1 MDVHESKMQL
11 WSSFIPVH
19 TIKIHNR
26 RDENKYEVKKKNMKI
41 GADSTLWFYYIL
53 LSKKKLVTK
62 SVPILFRTLMAV
74 KPIQSWDY
82 PQQGI
87 YPIFLIQGS
96 RHSRAITVWNT
107 QSVISQQHAE
117 SLCVFGRVGEKHTPP
132 SSPLSLHINH
142 LHSGLIRVV
151 YIMNPC
157 WHPRPIPPSLNLPTS
172 LPLTNRKK
180 HHHPSLICPW
190 LCCRDWEPRE
200 TGDPAYTGTP
210 EMCFPRH

>member
-1 MDVHESKMQL
+1 MKTSL
-11 WSSFIPVH
+11 
-19 TIKIHNR
+19 R
-26 RDENKYEVKKKNMKI
+26 LRKKKNIMKI
-41 GADSTLWFYYIL
+41 CADSTLWFYYIL
-53 LSKKKLVTK
+53 LSKKKLLTK
-62 SVPILFRTLMAV
+62 SVPILFRALMAV

-96 RHSRAITVWNT
+96 QHSRVITVWNT

-142 LHSGLIRVV
+142 LHSGLICVV

-157 WHPRPIPPSLNLPTS
+157 RH
-172 LPLTNRKK
+172 LPLISPQPQPSNLTSFSKQKK
-180 HHHPSLICPW
+180 TPSPQPHLS
-190 LCCRDWEPRE
+190 L
-200 TGDPAYTGTP
+200 AVL
-210 EMCFPRH
+210 